1 MTAFLLSVIR
11 EISGRDQ
18 QPAARPAAEQPASR
32 PVRTLA
38 CDPILGESL
47 FKDALVRERKR
58 AERFD
63 TPFAVLV
70 VDRSEGGSGA
80 SPWVPILRALKSV
93 KRDIDAVGW
102 LEQGAVVGL
111 LLPDATPKSAARV
124 MQQLRREIAKRLGDG
139 ALSAMS
145 VRLYGHRIGAGA
157 EGAVLPPV
165 DLLIDAF
172 VPQRKHPG
180 RDLAKRALDIVGS
193 LGLLALFS
201 PALLVIWAVV
211 NRTSPGPVLHHQ
223 VRIGRRGEP
232 FTMYKFRTM
241 HVNAGNAVHRD
252 YMTWFIKS
260 SGQQPRTGNE
270 VFKLTD
276 DPRITPTGRFLR
288 KTSLDELPQF
298 WNALR
303 GDMSLVGPRPPLP
316 FEVERYQPWH
326 RRRVLDVKPG
336 ITGLWQVNG
345 RSRTTF
351 DEMVR
356 LDLRYARTYSLW
368 TDIKILAATPKAV
381 ISGKGA
387 A

>member
-18 QPAARPAAEQPASR
+18 QPAARPAAEQPASK
-32 PVRTLA
+32 PVRTRA
-38 CDPILGESL
+38 GDPILGESL

-145 VRLYGHRIGAGA
+145 VRLYGHRFGAGPEDA
-157 EGAVLPPV
+157 LLPPV

-180 RDLAKRALDIVGS
+180 RDFAKRALDMAGS
-193 LGLLALFS
+193 LALLALFS
-201 PALLVIWAVV
+201 PALLAIWAVV
-211 NRTSPGPVLHHQ
+211 KRTSPGPVLHHQ

-241 HVNAGNAVHRD
+241 YVNAGHGIHHD
-252 YMTWFIKS
+252 YMSWFIKS
-260 SGQQPRTGNE
+260 SGRTPRTGGE
-270 VFKLTD
+270 VFKLTN
-276 DPRITPTGRFLR
+276 DPRITPPGRFLR
-288 KTSLDELPQF
+288 KASLDELPQF
-298 WNALR
+298 WNVLR

-316 FEVERYQPWH
+316 FEVEQYQPWH
-326 RRRVLDVKPG
+326 RRRVLEAKPG
-336 ITGLWQVNG
+336 ITGLWQVRG

-356 LDLRYARTYSLW
+356 MDLEYARTHSLW
-368 TDIKILAATPKAV
+368 LDLKILAATPRAMF
-381 ISGKGA
+381 KGA
-387 A
+387 C